1 MEASVLPRPEPL
13 GRHRLVG
20 TGAAAAAAAAGPI
33 AAAATTLLLGP
44 GGALRSEGTI
54 DELEAL
60 FRSF

>member
-20 TGAAAAAAAAGPI
+20 TGAAAAAGPI

>member
-20 TGAAAAAAAAGPI
+20 TGAAAAAAAGPI

-54 DELEAL
+54 DELDAL